1 MMFKYF
7 LSDKVLEQL
16 IKNYDKNELRIILSC
31 W

>member
-16 IKNYDKNELRIILSC
+16 IKNDDKNELRIILSC
-31 W
+31 

>member
-16 IKNYDKNELRIILSC
+16 IKNDDKNKLRIILSC
-31 W
+31 